1 MLRVIHLINDDSDLR
16 NQLSQVLPRELNA
29 EELDTADLNAAE
41 LKVREYLSHAK
52 AVPTRVDGKLKSAR
66 GYDTYWKIAH
76 GDGVYIYVPTN
87 HPGISHLEN
96 LHKEGTDLTLINIF
110 QGVSTE
116 LRKRSSSDADL
127 QDPLTPSQRTTRA
140 LTIHLQMEKSRDDKV
155 RNIKPKIVERQN
167 HLKRVLPVMTE
178 ESIKLRSLGWAK
190 HEIEYRNRFQ
200 PQGMRAQV
208 TQSAW
213 DLLFGA
219 QGYKLTTAELDSVDV
234 HYEKYKKHENG
245 YDILINSDGR

>member
-1 MLRVIHLINDDSDLR
+1 MLSVIHLINDDSDLR
-16 NQLSQVLPRELNA
+16 NQLSQVLPRELNT

-110 QGVSTE
+110 QGVSP
-116 LRKRSSSDADL
+116 RKRSSSDADL
-127 QDPLTPSQRTTRA
+127 QDPLTPSQRTTPA

-167 HLKRVLPVMTE
+167 HLK
-178 ESIKLRSLGWAK
+178 
-190 HEIEYRNRFQ
+190 
-200 PQGMRAQV
+200 
-208 TQSAW
+208 
-213 DLLFGA
+213 
-219 QGYKLTTAELDSVDV
+219 
-234 HYEKYKKHENG
+234 
-245 YDILINSDGR
+245 